1 VHPVADGGA
10 LTLLAPI
17 ALAGLLALAAP
28 IVIHILA
35 KRRAQRIA
43 FPTLRFIQPG
53 RLVSVRR
60 HVLEDAALLAVRMG
74 ILACAA
80 MALARPLVVTPRRI
94 ARWNAQLRTIVVE
107 GADLHDA
114 LRRAA
119 WSVYNSPP
127 GRQEIVVRS
136 AFPIGSITR
145 TDILGVPGGVG
156 LRFERTAT
164 LPAARTV
171 DLPAVLTESGARAR
185 TMTVDRAT
193 TVREGDARPAEIA
206 SAAPA
211 AVLAERVLAPI
222 GRRRTRVVFTGA
234 SDFESTLASA
244 SPVRDAWMADGIAAI
259 ARDRDVRAASKAAT
273 AALADARLT
282 RSPWIVV
289 AKTGDGRPLAVA
301 AAAADALA
309 IVTAA
314 PQSSLAAALL
324 TRAALNALGP
334 RRPEADAEVLS
345 IPDAQLAAW
354 TRAPGPAPKPR
365 LDTIDWDDGRWL
377 WIAALMLLGVE
388 WRMRR
393 PASAA
398 FIDRREGSRV
408 A

>member
-1 VHPVADGGA
+1 MHPVADGGV

-17 ALAGLLALAAP
+17 ALVGLLALVAP

-80 MALARPLVVTPRRI
+80 TALARPLVVTPRRI
-94 ARWNAQLRTIVVE
+94 AQWNAQLRTIVVE
-107 GADLHDA
+107 GADLHEA

-119 WSVYNSPP
+119 LSSYNAPP
-127 GRQEIVVRS
+127 GRREIVVRS
-136 AFPIGSITR
+136 TFPIGSITR
-145 TDILGVPGGVG
+145 TDILEVPGGVG
-156 LRFERTAT
+156 LRFERTGAP
-164 LPAARTV
+164 PAARTV
-171 DLPAVLTESGARAR
+171 ELPAVLTGSGARAR

-193 TVREGDARPAEIA
+193 TVREGDARPAEAA
-206 SAAPA
+206 SAVPA

-222 GRRRTRVVFTGA
+222 DGRRTRVVFTGA
-234 SDFESTLASA
+234 SDFESTVASA

-259 ARDRDVRAASKAAT
+259 ARDRDVRAASKEAT
-273 AALADARLT
+273 AGLADARLT
-282 RSPWIVV
+282 RAPWIVV

-301 AAAADALA
+301 AAAAGALT

-314 PQSSLAAALL
+314 PESSLTAALL
-324 TRAALNALGP
+324 TRAGLNALGP
-334 RRPEADAEVLS
+334 RRPEGDAEVLS

-354 TRAPGPAPKPR
+354 TRAPGPAPAPR
-365 LDTIDWDDGRWL
+365 LNTIDWDDGRWL

-388 WRMRR
+388 WWMRR

-398 FIDRREGSRV
+398 FTYRQEDSRV